1 MMRHSLSGQ
10 VLVTLFFILTLYC
23 EGIQQINQRKANDV
37 LSNNINQKRYRRES
51 DEDVGYYPSDGGAYE
66 YAEDDELSGGII
78 NDDSYGEEYISDTG
92 TKTGTKYSPTRT
104 KSTKSSKSTKSPKG
118 KTGTKTGTKYS
129 PTGTKSTKSSK
140 SSKSPKGKTGTKTG
154 TEYSPTGTKGTKSSK
169 STRSPKGKTGT
180 KTGTK
185 YSSTGTKS
193 TKSSKST
200 KSPKGKTGTKTGS
213 KYSPTGTKSTKSS
226 KSPKSPKGKTGTKTG
241 TNTKSTKS
249 TKKTSNTTPSRPTP
263 NSPSTISDPSSPSPE
278 TDLCSTI
285 QCGYMEFCDVI
296 DGYPYCISLKTPT
309 STETP
314 TGDSSG
320 HRDRGDDTRSK
331 KSSLR
336 NLNLEISNLK
346 VKRKLILILS

>member
-1 MMRHSLSGQ
+1 MRHSLSGQ
-10 VLVTLFFILTLYC
+10 VLVTLFFILTFYC

-104 KSTKSSKSTKSPKG
+104 KSTKSSKST
-118 KTGTKTGTKYS
+118 
-129 PTGTKSTKSSK
+129 
-140 SSKSPKGKTGTKTG
+140 KSPKGKTGTKTG

-249 TKKTSNTTPSRPTP
+249 TKTTSNTTPSRPTP

>member
-1 MMRHSLSGQ
+1 MRHSLSGQ
-10 VLVTLFFILTLYC
+10 VLVTLFFILTFYC

-92 TKTGTKYSPTRT
+92 TKTGTKYS
-104 KSTKSSKSTKSPKG
+104 
-118 KTGTKTGTKYS
+118 
-129 PTGTKSTKSSK
+129 
-140 SSKSPKGKTGTKTG
+140 
-154 TEYSPTGTKGTKSSK
+154 
-169 STRSPKGKTGT
+169 
-180 KTGTK
+180 
-185 YSSTGTKS
+185 STGTKS

-249 TKKTSNTTPSRPTP
+249 TKTTSNTTPSRPTP